1 MPYLYLFVAIIA
13 EIFATTMLKDT
24 NGFTVLLP
32 SICTIL
38 GYALSFYM
46 LSLCVQYIPTGV
58 IYAFWS
64 GVGIVG
70 IAILGWIVHKQILDI
85 PAIIG
90 ILLILIGV
98 LVIKIFS
105 KSVV

>member
-1 MPYLYLFVAIIA
+1 MEYIYLAIAIIS

-24 NGFTVLLP
+24 NGFTVLIP
-32 SICTIL
+32 SILTIA

-46 LSLCVQYIPTGV
+46 LSLSIQTLPTGI
-58 IYAFWS
+58 IYAIWS

-70 IAILGWIVHKQILDI
+70 IALLGWLVHKQVLDT

-90 ILLILIGV
+90 ILLILCGV
-98 LVIKIFS
+98 LIIKIFS
-105 KSVV
+105 KTVA

>member
-1 MPYLYLFVAIIA
+1 MAYIYLAIAIIS

-24 NGFTVLLP
+24 NGFTVLIP
-32 SICTIL
+32 SILTIA

-46 LSLCVQYIPTGV
+46 LSLSIQTLPTGI
-58 IYAFWS
+58 IYAIWS

-70 IAILGWIVHKQILDI
+70 IAILGWIIHKQILDA

-90 ILLILIGV
+90 IALILCGV
-98 LVIKIFS
+98 LIIKIFS
-105 KSVV
+105 KTVA

>member
-1 MPYLYLFVAIIA
+1 M
-13 EIFATTMLKDT
+13 K
-24 NGFTVLLP
+24 
-32 SICTIL
+32 SI
-38 GYALSFYM
+38 
-46 LSLCVQYIPTGV
+46 
-58 IYAFWS
+58 WS
-64 GVGIVG
+64 GIGIVG

-90 ILLILIGV
+90 ILLILAGV